1 MAFKKRVSSFWKIY
15 IAVGV
20 LLFAALGIWLMFLYG
35 WLGDFES
42 AQPKYLAEETFNEYF
57 AEFNAEEY
65 VKLCNPDTL
74 PDTEENTVAYLN
86 SVTDGKEISYKK
98 VSTGMDSG
106 YKYVVTASDG
116 TDEVKFASFMLVEDG
131 SSGDGYTKYKADN
144 FELYT
149 SSNSQITVEAPKG
162 YTVIVN
168 EMELTEDNI
177 IENDI
182 PTPSCDHMPEG
193 VSGLYY
199 TKYLIKGLLSEP
211 VVTVKGSDGTDA
223 VVVEDGHNY
232 KAEPIYDAALEAEYT
247 EWVLEGVENY
257 AKYNQYDSN
266 VNVTGFNKVAPY
278 FDPNSELYESIKTVD
293 NMFVIHYDK
302 YEFTDMTASEFYRY
316 DENTFSCRVQY
327 TQNLYKGDELYDDV
341 VDQTLYLRLV
351 DGKYLIYD
359 MNVN

>member
-1 MAFKKRVSSFWKIY
+1 MALKKRVSSFWKIY
-15 IAVGV
+15 IVVGV

-42 AQPKYLAEETFNEYF
+42 AQPKHLAEDTFNEYF
-57 AEFNAEEY
+57 AEFDAAEY
-65 VKLCNPDTL
+65 IKLCDPETL
-74 PDTEENTVAYLN
+74 PDTEENTVAYLE
-86 SVTDGKEISYKK
+86 SITEGKEITYKK
-98 VSTGMDSG
+98 VSTGMESG
-106 YKYVVTASDG
+106 FKYVVLATGDE
-116 TDEVKFASFMLVEDG
+116 EVKFASFMLVEDG
-131 SSGDGYTKYKADN
+131 NPDDGFKKYRADN
-144 FELYT
+144 FEIYT

-168 EMELTEDNI
+168 DKELSEDNI

-199 TKYLIKGLLSEP
+199 TKYIVKGLLSDP
-211 VVTVKGSDGTDA
+211 VVSVKGSDGSEA
-223 VVVEDGHNY
+223 VVEENGHSY
-232 KAEPIYDAALEAEYT
+232 KAQPIYDTALQEEYT
-247 EWVLEGVENY
+247 DWVLEGVENY

-278 FDPNSELYESIKTVD
+278 FDPESELYESIKTVD

-316 DENTFSCRVQY
+316 DDSTFSCRVQY
-327 TQNLYKGDELYDDV
+327 TQNLYKGEELYDDV

>member
-15 IAVGV
+15 IVIGV
-20 LLFAALGIWLMFLYG
+20 LLFAALGIWLMCLYG

-57 AEFNAEEY
+57 KEFDAEEY
-65 VKLCNPDTL
+65 VKLCDPDTL
-74 PDTEENTVAYLN
+74 PDTEANTVAYLE
-86 SVTDGKEISYKK
+86 SVTEGKEITYKK
-98 VSTGMDSG
+98 VSTGMDTG
-106 YKYVVTASDG
+106 YKYVVLADDG
-116 TDEVKFASFMLVEDG
+116 TDAVKFASFMLVEEG
-131 SSGDGYTKYKADN
+131 SSDDGFKTYKADN

-149 SSNSQITVEAPKG
+149 SSNSQFTVEAPKG

-168 EMELTEDNI
+168 DIELTADNI

-182 PTPSCDHMPEG
+182 PTPSCEHMPEG

-199 TKYLIKGLLSEP
+199 TKYLVKGLLSEP
-211 VVTVKGSDGTDA
+211 VVSVKSSDGTAA

-232 KAEPIYDAALEAEYT
+232 KAQPVYDEDLEAQYSQ
-247 EWVLEGVENY
+247 WVLEGVENY
-257 AKYNQYDSN
+257 AKYSQYDSK

-278 FDPNSELYESIKTVD
+278 FDPDSELYESIKTVD

-327 TQNLYKGDELYDDV
+327 TQKLYKDNEVYDDV

-351 DGKYLIYD
+351 DDKYLIYD